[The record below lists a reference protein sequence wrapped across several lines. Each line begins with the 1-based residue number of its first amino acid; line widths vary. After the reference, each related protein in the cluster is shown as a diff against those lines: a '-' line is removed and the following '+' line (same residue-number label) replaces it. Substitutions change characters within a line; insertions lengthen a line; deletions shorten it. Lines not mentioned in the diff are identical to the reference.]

1 MRWLG
6 MCAPVML
13 LAGVLS
19 AQPPSVIAG
28 DYLESRSNHVFGT
41 YCEWSGERMTGGR
54 EAILAWWIKEGS
66 WRGVSLAGVKI
77 AAVIVG
83 EATLSTGAALR
94 TSILFLD
101 SAASPAQREA
111 AESLLRER
119 YGQLLGRVRNVHV
132 APIEFQRDAETAAL
146 SVGEVLNLTLRRA
159 RLPEDALP
167 GAALWYDP
175 FTPLI
180 ESTLGTTLS
189 QKYSGK
195 DFGQR
200 WERNEVSTSGYYGR
214 FQLTL
219 E

>member
-6 MCAPVML
+6 MCAPVVL
-13 LAGVLS
+13 LARVLS
-19 AQPPSVIAG
+19 AQPSVIAG

-66 WRGVSLAGVKI
+66 MRGVSLAGVKI

-83 EATLSTGAALR
+83 EATLSTGAAPR

-119 YGQLLGRVRNVHV
+119 YGQLLGQVRNVHV
-132 APIEFQRDAETAAL
+132 APVEFHRDAETAAL
-146 SVGEVLNLTLRRA
+146 SVGDVLNLTLRRA

-167 GAALWYDP
+167 GATLWYDP
-175 FTPLI
+175 FIPLI
-180 ESTLGTTLS
+180 ESTLGTALS

-200 WERNEVSTSGYYGR
+200 WERSDPSTSGYYGQ

>member
-6 MCAPVML
+6 MCAPVVL

-19 AQPPSVIAG
+19 PQQPSGIAG

-54 EAILAWWIKEGS
+54 EAVLAWSVKEGS
-66 WRGVSLAGVKI
+66 WRGVSLAGVRM

-83 EATLSTGAALR
+83 EATLSTGAAPR
-94 TSILFLD
+94 TSVLFLD
-101 SAASPAQREA
+101 SAASLAQREA
-111 AESLLRER
+111 AESLLRES
-119 YGQLLGRVRNVHV
+119 YGPLLGRVRNVHV
-132 APIEFQRDAETAAL
+132 ALIKFYRDAETATL
-146 SVGEVLNLTLRRA
+146 GVGEMLILTLRRA

-167 GAALWYDP
+167 GATLWYDP
-175 FTPLI
+175 FIPLA
-180 ESTLGTTLS
+180 ESTLGTALS
-189 QKYSGK
+189 QRYSGT

-200 WERNEVSTSGYYGR
+200 WERNEASTSGYYGR